1 MNRYALTDLRT
12 TDFRRKPT
20 MKMITTALSALLL
33 AGVLAGF
40 PSHAFSQDDHA
51 GHDHDEHGHEEGAHG
66 PEPTEA
72 SHDGHEGHDDHA
84 GHGDE
89 EEGHSDEVTLSE
101 EAIRRFNITTARAE
115 RRELTGTTTVP
126 ARVSFNTEAMAH
138 IGTQV
143 QGRVLE
149 IAVRLGDEVEKG
161 QLLLVID
168 SPELGTAQST
178 FLQEDAAVDAARIN
192 VEAAEGLV
200 EVARTAFE
208 RAEMLQ
214 KSNGISITEYLGR
227 QGALREAEAN
237 VRKAQAELRVA
248 ESKRLAAENQLHIYG
263 YGHEHCDELLATGEI
278 HTRYEVFAPISGQ
291 VVQREV
297 TPGEVVDPS
306 DEALMVLANMEE
318 LWVLGDV
325 PERLI
330 GRVAVGT
337 PARVTM
343 TALPEMA
350 FDGTVSYIAPQLDSR
365 TRTASVRIVVP
376 SAAPA
381 SHKGEHD
388 VEDHSGHDHGETH
401 HEENSTE
408 DHSGHDHDTHPATH
422 AEDHAGHDHGEE
434 EGHHDEHSDEDTEH
448 EAHIAGRLMKPG
460 MFGQAELSLSALAG
474 QSSQPILAV
483 PEDAIQDIEGGPAVF
498 VTVPGEAN
506 TFVMRSLR
514 VGPRVGRWVPV
525 LSGLSEGEEYVA
537 SQTFILKAE
546 LGKAGAEHAHA
557 H

>member
-1 MNRYALTDLRT
+1 MNKKT
-12 TDFRRKPT
+12 KS
-20 MKMITTALSALLL
+20 LSAFLLVGAL
-33 AGVLAGF
+33 VGF
-40 PSHAFSQDDHA
+40 PICANGQDNHT
-51 GHDHDEHGHEEGAHG
+51 GHDHDEHGHEAGAHTQY
-66 PEPTEA
+66 PEVEA
-72 SHDGHEGHDDHA
+72 HDDHEGHVH
-84 GHGDE
+84 E

-101 EAIRRFNITTARAE
+101 EAIRRFNITTARAK
-115 RRELTGTTTVP
+115 RQNLAGTTTVP

-143 QGRVLE
+143 EGRVLE
-149 IAVRLGDEVEKG
+149 IAVRLGDQVEQG

-168 SPELGTAQST
+168 SPELGAAQSA
-178 FLQEDAAVDAARIN
+178 FLQEDATVEAAGIN

-208 RAEMLQ
+208 QAATLRE
-214 KSNGISITEYLGR
+214 SNGISITAYLER
-227 QGALREAEAN
+227 EGALREAEAN

-248 ESKRLAAENQLHIYG
+248 ESERLAAENQLHIYG
-263 YGHEHCDELLATGEI
+263 YRHEDCDELLATGEI
-278 HTRYEVFAPISGQ
+278 HTRYEVFAPIDGQ

-297 TPGEVVDPS
+297 TLGEVVDPS

-325 PERLI
+325 PERI
-330 GRVAVGT
+330 MGRVSVGT

-381 SHKGEHD
+381 SHKAEHN
-388 VEDHSGHDHGETH
+388 VEDHSGHDHGGM
-401 HEENSTE
+401 HEGGDSGE
-408 DHSGHDHDTHPATH
+408 DHSGHDHDHTVHDESH
-422 AEDHAGHDHGEE
+422 DGHNHEGDDHSEHDHGEAD
-434 EGHHDEHSDEDTEH
+434 GHHDEHSDDEH
-448 EAHIAGRLMKPG
+448 EHETHIAGQLLKPG
-460 MFGQAELSLSALAG
+460 MFGQAELSLSTLPG

-483 PEDAIQDIEGGPAVF
+483 PEDAIQDVEGGPAVF
-498 VTVPGEAN
+498 VTVPNEPN
-506 TFVMRSLR
+506 TFMMRSLR
-514 VGPRVGRWVPV
+514 VGSRVGRWVPV

-546 LGKAGAEHAHA
+546 LGKSGAEHAHA

>member
-1 MNRYALTDLRT
+1 M
-12 TDFRRKPT
+12 KIKT
-20 MKMITTALSALLL
+20 MALSALLL
-33 AGVLAGF
+33 AGALAGF
-40 PSHAFSQDDHA
+40 PSHAYSQDEHA
-51 GHDHDEHGHEEGAHG
+51 GHDHDEHEHEAGAHAQ
-66 PEPTEA
+66 EPAEEA
-72 SHDGHEGHDDHA
+72 HDDHEGHDDHA

-89 EEGHSDEVTLSE
+89 EEGHTDEVTLSE

-115 RRELTGTTTVP
+115 RRVLTGTATVP

-149 IAVRLGDEVEKG
+149 IAVRLGDEVEQG

-178 FLQEDAAVDAARIN
+178 YLQEDAAVEAAKIN

-200 EVARTAFE
+200 EVAQTAFE
-208 RAEMLQ
+208 RAEMLRE
-214 KSNGISITEYLGR
+214 SNGISITEYLER

-248 ESKRLAAENQLHIYG
+248 ESERLAAENQLHIYG

-278 HTRYEVFAPISGQ
+278 HTRYEVFAPIDGQ

-306 DEALMVLANMEE
+306 DEALMVLANMDE

-350 FDGTVSYIAPQLDSR
+350 FDGTISYIAPQLDPR

-381 SHKGEHD
+381 THRGGHE
-388 VEDHSGHDHGETH
+388 VEDHSGHDHDEM
-401 HEENSTE
+401 HEEGDSGE
-408 DHSGHDHDTHPATH
+408 DLSGHDHDESYTEHDDGH
-422 AEDHAGHDHGEE
+422 DGDDHEGEDHFDHNHGEE
-434 EGHHDEHSDEDTEH
+434 EVRHDDHSDEDSEG
-448 EAHIAGRLMKPG
+448 ESHIAGQLLKPG
-460 MFGQAELSLSALAG
+460 MFGQAELSLTALPG
-474 QSSQPILAV
+474 QSSQPVLAV

-498 VTVPGEAN
+498 VTVPGEPN
-506 TFVMRSLR
+506 TYMMRSLH

-546 LGKAGAEHAHA
+546 LGKSGAEHAHA